1 MYARLSRKQDEA
13 AATRLHAFRES
24 ETTMAVYEDWSTE
37 RAAQVIAEH
46 RHLEGATMPILHALQ
61 ETFGFV
67 PDPAV
72 PMIADSLNLSRA
84 EVYGVLTFYH
94 DFRRSTPGR
103 TVVKLCA
110 AEACQSVGGA
120 ALAAYAEEKLGVDM
134 GETSPDGRVTLEP
147 IYCLGL
153 CACAPSALVDG
164 QLIGRLDREAIDEI
178 ATCVSSGKRY
188 GEI

>member
-1 MYARLSRKQDEA
+1 
-13 AATRLHAFRES
+13 
-24 ETTMAVYEDWSTE
+24 MAVYEDWSTE

-46 RHLEGATMPILHALQ
+46 KHLDGATMPILHAMQ

-67 PDPAV
+67 PDPVV
-72 PMIADSLNLSRA
+72 PMIAETLNLSRA

-94 DFRRSTPGR
+94 DFRREPPGR

-110 AEACQSVGGA
+110 AEACQSMGSTF
-120 ALAAYAEEKLGVDM
+120 LSAYAEEKLGVAM
-134 GETSPDGRVTLEP
+134 GETSADGRVTLEP

-164 QLIGRLDREAIDEI
+164 QLVGRLDRATVDKI
-178 ATCVSSGKRY
+178 AECVAAGKHF
-188 GEI
+188 GEV

>member
-1 MYARLSRKQDEA
+1 
-13 AATRLHAFRES
+13 
-24 ETTMAVYEDWSTE
+24 MAVYEDWSTE

-46 RHLEGATMPILHALQ
+46 KHLDGATMPILHAMQ

-67 PDPAV
+67 PDPVV
-72 PMIADSLNLSRA
+72 PMIAETLNLSRA

-94 DFRRSTPGR
+94 DFRREPPGR

-110 AEACQSVGGA
+110 AEACQSMGST
-120 ALAAYAEEKLGVDM
+120 ALTTYAEEKLGVAM
-134 GETSPDGRVTLEP
+134 GETSADGRVTLEP

-164 QLIGRLDREAIDEI
+164 QLVGRLDRATVDEI
-178 ATCVSSGKRY
+178 AACVAAGKHF
-188 GEI
+188 GEV

>member
-1 MYARLSRKQDEA
+1 
-13 AATRLHAFRES
+13 
-24 ETTMAVYEDWSTE
+24 MAVYEDWSTE
-37 RAAQVIAEH
+37 RAAQVIATH

-72 PMIADSLNLSRA
+72 PLIAESLNLSRA

-94 DFRRSTPGR
+94 DFRREPPGHH
-103 TVVKLCA
+103 VVKLCA
-110 AEACQSVGGA
+110 AEACQAMGGK
-120 ALAAYAEEKLGVDM
+120 ALAAYAEDKLGVGM
-134 GETSPDGRVTLEP
+134 GETSPDGKVTLEP

-164 QLIGRLDREAIDEI
+164 QLVGRLDAGTIDEM
-178 ATCVSSGKRY
+178 ADCFANGKSF
-188 GEI
+188 GDA

>member
-1 MYARLSRKQDEA
+1 
-13 AATRLHAFRES
+13 
-24 ETTMAVYEDWSTE
+24 MAVYEDWSTE

-72 PMIADSLNLSRA
+72 PMIAETLNLSRA

-94 DFRRSTPGR
+94 DFRREPAGR
-103 TVVKLCA
+103 HVVKMCA
-110 AEACQSVGGA
+110 AEACQSMGGK
-120 ALAAYAEEKLGVDM
+120 ALAEYAEETLGVEM
-134 GETSPDGRVTLEP
+134 GETSEDGRVTLEP

-164 QLIGRLDREAIDEI
+164 QLVGRLDRDTIDEI
-178 ATCVSSGKRY
+178 AASIANGKSF
-188 GEI
+188 GEA

>member
-1 MYARLSRKQDEA
+1 
-13 AATRLHAFRES
+13 
-24 ETTMAVYEDWSTE
+24 MAVYEDWSTE

-46 RHLEGATMPILHALQ
+46 KHLDGATMPILHAMQ

-67 PDPAV
+67 PDPVV
-72 PMIADSLNLSRA
+72 PMIAETLNLSRA

-94 DFRRSTPGR
+94 DFRREPPGC

-110 AEACQSVGGA
+110 AEACQSMGST
-120 ALAAYAEEKLGVDM
+120 ALTAYAEEKLGVAM
-134 GETSPDGRVTLEP
+134 GETSSDGRVTLEP

-164 QLIGRLDREAIDEI
+164 QLVGRLDRATVDEI
-178 ATCVSSGKRY
+178 AECVAAGKHF
-188 GEI
+188 GEV

>member
-1 MYARLSRKQDEA
+1 
-13 AATRLHAFRES
+13 
-24 ETTMAVYEDWSTE
+24 MAVYEDWSTE

-46 RHLEGATMPILHALQ
+46 RHLEGAAMPILHALQ

-94 DFRRSTPGR
+94 DFRRSPPGR

-110 AEACQSVGGA
+110 AEACQAVGGA
-120 ALAAYAEEKLGVDM
+120 ALAAYAEEKLGVEM

-164 QLIGRLDREAIDEI
+164 QLLGRLDRDAIDEI
-178 ATCVSSGKRY
+178 AACVSSGKSY

>member
-1 MYARLSRKQDEA
+1 
-13 AATRLHAFRES
+13 
-24 ETTMAVYEDWSTE
+24 MAVYEDWSTE
-37 RAAQVIAEH
+37 RAAQVIAEL

-72 PMIADSLNLSRA
+72 PLIADSLNLSRA

-94 DFRRSTPGR
+94 DFRREPPGR
-103 TVVKLCA
+103 HVVKLCA
-110 AEACQSVGGA
+110 AEACQSMGGK
-120 ALAAYAEEKLGVDM
+120 ALAAYAEDRLGVAM
-134 GETSPDGRVTLEP
+134 GETSPDGRITLEP

-164 QLIGRLDREAIDEI
+164 QLVGRLDRDTIDDMADGFAHGKSFGEA
-178 ATCVSSGKRY
+178 
-188 GEI
+188 

>member
-1 MYARLSRKQDEA
+1 
-13 AATRLHAFRES
+13 
-24 ETTMAVYEDWSTE
+24 MAVYEDWNTE

-46 RHLEGATMPILHALQ
+46 RHLEGAAMPILHALQ

-94 DFRRSTPGR
+94 DFRRSPPGR

-110 AEACQSVGGA
+110 AEACQAVGGA
-120 ALAAYAEEKLGVDM
+120 ALAAYAEEKLGVEM

-164 QLIGRLDREAIDEI
+164 QLIGRLDRDAIDEI
-178 ATCVSSGKRY
+178 AACVSSGKSY